1 MRTMKKVFFAAAFAA
16 VLSACCSAPGVEL
29 TVSNPLAA
37 DRNAEVVE
45 VAWADVAAGLAG
57 LTPENVVVLDAQGA
71 QVPSQAVFY
80 GDTVPRTLIFE
91 ATVPASGQSTYK
103 VVEGVREEYPVKA
116 YGRYVPERAD
126 DYAWEN
132 NMVAYR
138 LYGPALETTPKE
150 MLVTPGIDV
159 WVKSTEKMVIDERYK
174 RGHYHTNYGD
184 GMDCYKVGRTLGAG
198 ACAPFV
204 DGKLWMSRNYATQ
217 QNLDN
222 GPLRTTVKLTYA
234 PFAAGEDSVSL
245 VKYISLDAN
254 TPFTKMTNIYSGD
267 FETMP
272 VAAGVV
278 MHDVKGK
285 FTSDTYAGI
294 TEAASD
300 SKQPEEDGDISLAV
314 IMPAADSSLE
324 AEGHMLTVGQARNG
338 QPLVYYIGSG
348 WSGASVPD
356 VTVWEGVVKDAA
368 QKIANPMTVTV
379 KAGK

>member
-338 QPLVYYIGSG
+338 QPL
-348 WSGASVPD
+348 
-356 VTVWEGVVKDAA
+356 
-368 QKIANPMTVTV
+368 PM
-379 KAGK
+379 